1 MIEHFGRDVDPPL
14 WKSFWEYWTAFLI
27 SKGADLSPEQELAWQ
42 ALGTRF
48 NEEAQSYLAK
58 VGRPHA

>member
-1 MIEHFGRDVDPPL
+1 IEHFGRDVDPPL
-14 WKSFWEYWTAFLI
+14 WKSFWEYWTGFLV
-27 SKGADLSPEQELAWQ
+27 SKGADLSAEQELAWQ